1 MIHLDPEETQSD
13 ASKYRTPE
21 ELRKVLSDHLEGQAE
36 LLDQVITIFRDALP
50 LYDRS
55 HPEYPELVGQLG
67 SLLRLRF
74 NRDHNDYDIDA
85 AILHM
90 RECVTLDPYQ
100 WHSAQ
105 NLAAAYE
112 IRYNNRHDK
121 QDLEDAI
128 LLHRTALS
136 LLPGPAPIK
145 SQLSRGLA
153 TKLLNR
159 FLREGNLADMDDSIT
174 YGYEA
179 LLPLYE
185 DYVVAAIETAL
196 SLKHRGFLRHDP
208 MDIED
213 AIEICRLAVGCLADD
228 DKILPIALH
237 RFAEILLHY
246 FLYRGNNKQ
255 LVDEAIL
262 CCQEAYALWQ
272 STTPADFSKLLYF
285 LADALRTRFE
295 HWGDMQDLTGAITLF
310 RNLLPF
316 LPSDP
321 HLLDRLALSLQA
333 RHTLLGDKEDL
344 NDAIAYWRKC
354 IVLAPMNDDNS
365 AAMLGNLTTALKKR
379 FELWDN
385 KLETLDEAIELS
397 RKAVAIATHGEFNHR
412 TCLHNLANAL
422 VVRYHR
428 TKDEQ
433 ALHEAILLYRESLTF
448 FSVDDIRRAKP
459 LSNLATA
466 LVKLPDKKAHD
477 EAISLHKEALEL
489 HPENDNVRPAIL
501 SSIANAYLSRY
512 NQHQDKSDL
521 DDADSH
527 ARQSL
532 ELLGINA
539 VDRIEVLRLL
549 ALISFAYFEH
559 LSNQPDADHSDH
571 VDYLDGSMQYFK
583 ESAESLPSG
592 PFRCLKI
599 AIEWTQYARKHRHDV
614 ALDAYARCF
623 ELLAT
628 CLSVNESLE
637 FRQEAVKSVPAHLGL
652 ESALYALQVGDICRA
667 VELLEQ
673 GRTLLW
679 THISRYRVQIDH
691 VMQNDEHAHEL
702 VTKFRNLSSML
713 SISHATQASE
723 ELKEE
728 NARRYERTVSEWRD
742 VVNEIRKLDGLNHF
756 LFPAPFS
763 ELQEAA
769 YDGPVIIAGVRCEMI
784 IVFHAQ
790 PPLHIHLPTDHAKLG
805 DLAVELWQTV
815 RRTRNDTEGK
825 LRDILQQLWDLVVFP
840 VVVELQK
847 VVKKRSRIW
856 WCPTNV
862 LSLLPLHAAGEYLRP
877 QGKFL
882 SQLYISSYTPS
893 LSALLKARAHRNQVE
908 RKNFAAIG
916 QAQPWGDSLP
926 LMSVEQELD
935 LVESLVPRNA
945 IEFTKVGSDASTRN
959 ISLRTLQENEWVH
972 LSCHGVQ
979 NLQAPYKSCFL
990 MKDEPLTLLDISTT
1004 DLRNH
1009 EFAFLSACETATGDT
1024 TTPEE
1029 VIHLAAGLH
1038 FSGVKSVIGTMWEVE
1053 DGTVG
1058 LLVEAFYKNMFAD
1071 GKVDCTKAAEALSK
1085 ALRSPAAKKMPLSQR
1100 IVFIHIGI

>member
-1 MIHLDPEETQSD
+1 MIHLDQEQPQ
-13 ASKYRTPE
+13 SKYRTPE
-21 ELRKVLSDHLEGQAE
+21 ELRKVLTDYLEGQAE
-36 LLDQVITIFRDALP
+36 LLDQVITTFRDALP
-50 LYDRS
+50 LYDHS

-67 SLLRLRF
+67 SLLRFRF
-74 NRDHNDYDIDA
+74 NRDHNDYDIDD
-85 AILHM
+85 AILYL

-100 WHSAQ
+100 WHSAH
-105 NLAAAYE
+105 NLAAAYQ
-112 IRYNNRHDK
+112 IRYDNRHDK
-121 QDLEDAI
+121 QDFEDAI
-128 LLHRTALS
+128 LLYRTSLL

-145 SQLSRGLA
+145 CQLSRGLA
-153 TKLLNR
+153 TKLLDR
-159 FLREGNLADMDDSIT
+159 FLREGNPADMDDSIT

-179 LLPLYE
+179 MLPLHE
-185 DYVVAAIETAL
+185 DYVIAAIDTAL

-228 DKILPIALH
+228 DKILPIVLH
-237 RFAEILLHY
+237 RFAEILLYY

-262 CCQEAYALWQ
+262 CCQEARALWK

-285 LADALRTRFE
+285 LGDALRTRFE
-295 HWGDMQDLTGAITLF
+295 HWGDMQDLTDAITLF
-310 RNLLPF
+310 RNI
-316 LPSDP
+316 LPSLLNDP

-333 RHTLLGDKEDL
+333 RHIHLGDKEDL

-354 IVLAPMNDDNS
+354 IALTPMNEVNP
-365 AAMLGNLTTALKKR
+365 AVGNLATALKRR

-397 RKAVAIATHGEFNHR
+397 RKGVAIATPGELNHR
-412 TCLHNLANAL
+412 TCLHILGNILI
-422 VVRYHR
+422 VRYHR
-428 TKDEQ
+428 TKDER
-433 ALHEAILLYRESLTF
+433 ALHEAILRYRESLTF
-448 FSVDDIRRAKP
+448 FSMDDRRRAKI
-459 LSNLATA
+459 LSSLAIA

-489 HPENDNVRPAIL
+489 HPENDTVRSGIL
-501 SSIANAYLSRY
+501 LTIAHAYLSRY
-512 NQHQDKSDL
+512 NQHLDKSDL
-521 DDADSH
+521 DDADGH

-532 ELLGINA
+532 DLLGINA

-599 AIEWTQYARKHRHDV
+599 AIEWTQYARKHRHG
-614 ALDAYARCF
+614 LTLNAYARCF
-623 ELLAT
+623 ELLDT

-637 FRQEAVKSVPAHLGL
+637 FRQEAVQSVPNTFAL
-652 ESALYALQVGDICRA
+652 EASLYALQVGDTYRA
-667 VELLEQ
+667 VELLER

-713 SISHATQASE
+713 SNSHATNGSEASE
-723 ELKEE
+723 ELKEG
-728 NARRYERTVSEWRD
+728 NARHYESTVSEWRHI
-742 VVNEIRKLDGLNHF
+742 VNEIRKLDGLNHF

-763 ELQEAA
+763 ALQEAA
-769 YDGPVIIAGVRCEMI
+769 CDGPVIILIAGLPCEAI

-790 PPLHIHLPTDHAKLG
+790 PPLRMQLPADHAKLG
-805 DLAVELWQTV
+805 GLALELWKTV
-815 RRTRNDTEGK
+815 RRTRNDAEGK
-825 LRDILQQLWDLVVFP
+825 LRGILQQLWDLVVFP

-882 SQLYISSYTPS
+882 SQIYISSYTPS

-959 ISLRTLQENEWVH
+959 ISLRTLQRNEWVH

-979 NLQAPYKSCFL
+979 HLQAPYKSCFL

-1009 EFAFLSACETATGDT
+1009 EFAFLSACETATGDASS
-1024 TTPEE
+1024 PDE

-1053 DGTVG
+1053 DKTVG

-1085 ALRSPAAKKMPLSQR
+1085 ALRSPAVKKMPLSQR